1 MLRDVF
7 SQVQDKR
14 VKKVT
19 YSMPDTLMACFA
31 MFNLKYPAML
41 CFDNEASFDLRYV
54 FQSKVA
60 TDSRRKLPPIPRE
73 GCHPF
78 QSKAATLNSGR

>member
-1 MLRDVF
+1 MKIEHLSEPRLVFGGGNEHICPRKGIATYGVFDRDNTSRRQIINIGGVG
-7 SQVQDKR
+7 
-14 VKKVT
+14 
-19 YSMPDTLMACFA
+19 C
-31 MFNLKYPAML
+31 
-41 CFDNEASFDLRYV
+41 V

-78 QSKAATLNSGR
+78 QSKAATLNPGI